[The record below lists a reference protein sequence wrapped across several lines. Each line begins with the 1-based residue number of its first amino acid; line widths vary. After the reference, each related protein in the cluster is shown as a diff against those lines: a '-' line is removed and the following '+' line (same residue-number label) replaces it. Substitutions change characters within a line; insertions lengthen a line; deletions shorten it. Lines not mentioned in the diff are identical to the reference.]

1 MSGFFSEMFAEFA
14 ARRRRLRAA
23 LGDRGQGLIEFVIF
37 GGVLVGALG
46 LFVGPWMPAAAP
58 WGFAIPLVF
67 VAGYLLIEARRQRSL
82 AGARTRSGA
91 VPKDEEGR
99 TPMDRIA
106 AGYDWL
112 TLGWS
117 LLCALLGAAAF
128 VIAWSAKPPDLEKN
142 ALDNWTPPESAVSV
156 DLSP

>member
-1 MSGFFSEMFAEFA
+1 MSGFFSRLFSEFA

-23 LGDRGQGLIEFVIF
+23 LGDRGQGLIEFTIF

-58 WGFAIPLVF
+58 WGFAVPAAF
-67 VAGYLLIEARRQRSL
+67 VAGYLLIEARRQRSF
-82 AGARTRSGA
+82 AAAETKA
-91 VPKDEEGR
+91 DMHVKDEDGR
-99 TPMDRIA
+99 TPMDRLA
-106 AGYDWL
+106 GGYDGL

-128 VIAWSAKPPDLEKN
+128 VIAWSAKPPE
-142 ALDNWTPPESAVSV
+142 LDKIVFDKWSPPESAVPV
-156 DLSP
+156 DISP

>member
-14 ARRRRLRAA
+14 ARRRRLRGA
-23 LGDRGQGLIEFVIF
+23 LGDRGQGLIEFLVF

-46 LFVGPWMPAAAP
+46 LFVGPWMAAAAP
-58 WGFAIPLVF
+58 WGFAVPVAF
-67 VAGYLLIEARRQRSL
+67 VAGYLLIEMRRQRSV
-82 AGARTRSGA
+82 AEVEAPQTR
-91 VPKDEEGR
+91 DEDGR
-99 TPMDRIA
+99 TAVDRVA

-128 VIAWSAKPPDLEKN
+128 VIAWSAR
-142 ALDNWTPPESAVSV
+142 PPEIDKVFFDKWSPPENAVSV
-156 DLSP
+156 DISP